1 MQIPYVEKEKVVK
14 KKNPPRG
21 GSDAQVIEGDSANLG
36 WHRARP
42 LWGPMWHA
50 PLHCYISV
58 PTSNQPTAFA
68 LKYAPLNAL
77 TCQDALMHSGPCNL

>member
-1 MQIPYVEKEKVVK
+1 MQKKVVK
-14 KKNPPRG
+14 KKIPVLPAVPAMPKSLKVTVPTWAG
-21 GSDAQVIEGDSANLG
+21 TAPGLSGD
-36 WHRARP
+36 H
-42 LWGPMWHA
+42 MWHA

-77 TCQDALMHSGPCNL
+77 TCQEALMHSGPCNL